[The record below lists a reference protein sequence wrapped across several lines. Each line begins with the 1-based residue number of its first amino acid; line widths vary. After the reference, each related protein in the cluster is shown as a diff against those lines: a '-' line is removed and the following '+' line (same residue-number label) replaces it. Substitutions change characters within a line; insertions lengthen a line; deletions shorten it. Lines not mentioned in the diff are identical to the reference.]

1 MSWGD
6 TMKKLVLAI
15 ILILSSTSTFAD
27 QNTQNDKG
35 GFTGPSAVKVK
46 TVEMALEAEN
56 DTPVILTGHIVSSLG
71 DEEYQFKDLTGEMV
85 IEIDQRDWNGIE
97 ATPDTKL
104 IIQGEVDKDWED
116 TAIDVNTIKLAK

>member
-1 MSWGD
+1 MSWGN

>member
-1 MSWGD
+1 
-6 TMKKLVLAI
+6 MKKLVLAI